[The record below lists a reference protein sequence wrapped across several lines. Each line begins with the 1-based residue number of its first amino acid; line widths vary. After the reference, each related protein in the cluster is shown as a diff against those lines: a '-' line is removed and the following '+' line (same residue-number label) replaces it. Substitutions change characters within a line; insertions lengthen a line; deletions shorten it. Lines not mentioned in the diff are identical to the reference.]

1 MDLSTEI
8 NILKDNI
15 KELQKQLA
23 QAHQRIGE
31 LVSEKSAS
39 NEEVIKQKQFIQELT
54 GELNRVNSE
63 TEKKIQDAL
72 SFLTKG
78 KTTLV
83 IAHRLSTVLNSH
95 KIYVID
101 HGEVVAEGNHKELL
115 NNSPVYKNFY
125 DKQIQKD

>member
-63 TEKKIQDAL
+63 TEKKIQKQMDEIPDVL
-72 SFLTKG
+72 DSKQVLKG
-78 KTTLV
+78 
-83 IAHRLSTVLNSH
+83 
-95 KIYVID
+95 
-101 HGEVVAEGNHKELL
+101 
-115 NNSPVYKNFY
+115 
-125 DKQIQKD
+125 

>member
-23 QAHQRIGE
+23 QAHQRISE

-63 TEKKIQDAL
+63 TEKKIQKQMDEIPDVL
-72 SFLTKG
+72 DSKQVLKG
-78 KTTLV
+78 
-83 IAHRLSTVLNSH
+83 
-95 KIYVID
+95 
-101 HGEVVAEGNHKELL
+101 
-115 NNSPVYKNFY
+115 
-125 DKQIQKD
+125 